1 MGSYCPSAKMQRM
14 AVLLVITLKPRG
26 KTHQARSRVQVA
38 DDHSRCTLD
47 GLFIVSALILEKMTL
62 TQGPLIGTRVP
73 HGGYEQ
79 EIWGHMMYNCVGGKA
94 VDTTFRPLNSWNA
107 RFGDVPADRLA
118 LLKKFWNNDGDRYGY
133 CRRS

>member
-1 MGSYCPSAKMQRM
+1 
-14 AVLLVITLKPRG
+14 
-26 KTHQARSRVQVA
+26 
-38 DDHSRCTLD
+38 
-47 GLFIVSALILEKMTL
+47 LFIVSALILEKMTL

-118 LLKKFWNNDGDRYGY
+118 LLKKFWNNDGDRSGIAEEVKLPGCSLFQPICFAFLDLYVL
-133 CRRS
+133 C